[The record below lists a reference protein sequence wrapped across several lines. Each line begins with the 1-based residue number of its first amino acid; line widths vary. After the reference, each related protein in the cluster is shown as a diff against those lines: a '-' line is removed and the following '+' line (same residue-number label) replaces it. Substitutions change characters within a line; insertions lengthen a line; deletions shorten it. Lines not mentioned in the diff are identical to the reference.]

1 MDKDESDKK
10 ALFIQ
15 RVLAFFI
22 DAILVAFVAASIA
35 YPFVDLDSIDKLN
48 KEMNT
53 IMESYVNNEINE
65 KTYLTEYASISYQLA
80 RKNGTLNFITLFIEI
95 LYFVVFQL
103 YNKGQTFG
111 KKLLN
116 IKVVSF
122 DEQELSMNQLIY
134 RSLIINS
141 ILHGFILFAFTIF
154 ANQYTYFYGLLIVG
168 IIQYLILLISGLMIM
183 FSKSKRGIH
192 DLVSRTEV
200 VRLN

>member
-53 IMESYVNNEINE
+53 IMESYANNEINE

-154 ANQYTYFYGLLIVG
+154 ANQYTYFYGLLIMS
-168 IIQYLILLISGLMIM
+168 IIQYLVLLISGLMIM

>member
-154 ANQYTYFYGLLIVG
+154 ANQYTYFYGLLIMS
-168 IIQYLILLISGLMIM
+168 IIQYLVLLISGLMIM

>member
-15 RVLAFFI
+15 RVCAFII
-22 DAILVAFVAASIA
+22 DAILVAFVASFIA
-35 YPFVDLDSIDKLN
+35 YPFADLKSIDKLD
-48 KEMNT
+48 KEMTN
-53 IMESYVNNEINE
+53 IMESYVNDEINE
-65 KTYLTEYASISYQLA
+65 KTYLTECASISYQLA

-141 ILHGFILFAFTIF
+141 ILYGFILFAFTIF
-154 ANQYTYFYGLLIVG
+154 ANQYTYFYGMLVVEV
-168 IIQYLILLISGLMIM
+168 IQYLIILISGSMVM
-183 FSKSKRGIH
+183 FGKSGRGIH
-192 DLVSRTEV
+192 DLVSCTKV

>member
-154 ANQYTYFYGLLIVG
+154 ANQYTYFYGLLIMD
-168 IIQYLILLISGLMIM
+168 IIQYFVLLISGLMIM